1 MTGIIEEG
9 FKKMLEE
16 EAIPNELYSKY
27 QVKKGLRNEDGTG
40 VLVGLTKISDVVGYK
55 KENGKVEPTQGH
67 LIYRGI
73 DVNDILAHAKGKR
86 YVYEDVCFLIL
97 FGHLPSREEKDLF
110 KRALAKR
117 YELPEHYLESSI
129 LSFPSEN
136 LMNKLQQEVL
146 MLYRYDEDNPDST
159 NVFDTLVKGVNL
171 IAKIPVIMC
180 YTYATKIHYFDNQS
194 LIIHQIDPE
203 LSIAEQILHLLK
215 KDGRFTPKEAE
226 VLDTALVLHADHG
239 GGNNSTFT
247 NVVISS
253 TGTDLYSAIAGSIGS
268 LKGPRHGGA
277 NLAVAHQMKQ
287 VIKRIGL
294 DASDQDIRNVVQL
307 ILDKK
312 FGDQSGLVY
321 GIGHAVYTL
330 SDPRAVIL
338 GQKCHEISIE
348 THREDEYEF
357 YKRFSDIAVKM
368 VTEQKGKPVCTN
380 VDFYSG
386 LVYDMLGIPE
396 DLYTLL
402 FATSRVVGWV
412 AHNIENKLYDGRI
425 VRPATKYVGGYT
437 EYKAEK
443 DR

>member
-1 MTGIIEEG
+1 MSEII
-9 FKKMLEE
+9 KKSYEQMLKGQ
-16 EAIPNELYSKY
+16 AIPNELYGKY

-55 KENGKVEPTQGH
+55 KEDGKVEPAEGH
-67 LIYRGI
+67 LIYRGV
-73 DVNDILAHAKGKR
+73 DVFDILAHAKGKR
-86 YVYEDVCFLIL
+86 YVYEDVCYLIL
-97 FGHLPSREEKDLF
+97 FGHLPNREEKELF
-110 KRALAKR
+110 KKVISKR
-117 YELPEHYLESSI
+117 YQLPEHYLESSI

-146 MLYRYDEDNPDST
+146 MLYRYDKDSPDST
-159 NVFDTLVKGVNL
+159 DVFDTLVKGVNL

-180 YTYATKIHYFDNQS
+180 YTYATKIHYFENES

-226 VLDTALVLHADHG
+226 VLDASLVLHADHG

-277 NLAVAHQMKQ
+277 NLAVAHQMKA

-294 DASDQDIRNVVQL
+294 DASDEDIANVVQL
-307 ILDKK
+307 ILDKQ
-312 FGDQSGLVY
+312 FGDHTGLVY

-338 GQKCHEISIE
+338 GQKCREISIE
-348 THREDEYEF
+348 KHREDEYEF
-357 YKRFSDIAVKM
+357 YKRFSEIAVKM
-368 VTEQKGKPVCTN
+368 ITEQKGKPVCTN

-386 LVYDMLGIPE
+386 LIYDMLGIPE

-402 FATSRVVGWV
+402 FATARVVGWV

-425 VRPATKYVGGYT
+425 IRPATKYVGDHIA
-437 EYKAEK
+437 YKEEK